1 MIELSSLDKDFYKPG
16 EVAKFIGVTTR
27 TIQEYSNQ
35 GKLAPIWTVTGRRLF
50 PRETVA
56 QFLDSLG
63 LLHKGASR
71 FDAVYARVSTHKQK
85 NRGDLE
91 RQISELTS
99 YAATRNPKN
108 LKIYSDVAS
117 GLNDKRK
124 SLHALLKQIESDQVN
139 RVFVT
144 YKDRLTRF
152 GYNYLQLICATHGTE
167 IVVVSNETQSKS
179 AEEELAEDIISV
191 IHSFSGKMYGLRRKI
206 KDAIDA

>member
-1 MIELSSLDKDFYKPG
+1 MIELSSLEKDFYKPG
-16 EVAKFIGVTTR
+16 EVAKFVGVSTR

-35 GKLAPIWTVTGRRLF
+35 GKLIPIWTVTGRRLF
-50 PRETVA
+50 SRETVA

-63 LLHKGASR
+63 LLHKGTNR
-71 FDAVYARVSTHKQK
+71 FDAVYARVSGQK

-91 RQISELTS
+91 RQINELTS
-99 YAATRNPKN
+99 YAATRNPRN

-152 GYNYLQLICATHGTE
+152 GYNYLQLICETHGTE
-167 IVVVSNETQSKS
+167 IVVVSNETQSKTS
-179 AEEELAEDIISV
+179 EEELAEDIISV
-191 IHSFSGKMYGLRRKI
+191 IHSFSGKMQRKI
-206 KDAIDA
+206 KDAIDV